1 MPVWPEMSESSLAS
15 RSQYSEK
22 HMIETGEVYK
32 ELSGALGELSG
43 ELRGAMS
50 VAASEPEVRAR
61 MEKANKAAEDLFR
74 GPRN

>member
-1 MPVWPEMSESSLAS
+1 
-15 RSQYSEK
+15 
-22 HMIETGEVYK
+22 MIETGEVYK

-50 VAASEPEVRAR
+50 GASSEPEVRAR

>member
-1 MPVWPEMSESSLAS
+1 MPIWPDTSEPSVTS

-50 VAASEPEVRAR
+50 GASSEPEVRAR